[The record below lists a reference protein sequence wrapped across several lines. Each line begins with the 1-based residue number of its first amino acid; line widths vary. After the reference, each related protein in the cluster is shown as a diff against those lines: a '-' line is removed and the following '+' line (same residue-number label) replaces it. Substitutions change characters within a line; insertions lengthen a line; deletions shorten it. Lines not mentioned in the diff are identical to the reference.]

1 MRYFVLFLLL
11 LSSYRSHA
19 FDPNALHPF
28 TDLDGRTLEAKFIG
42 TKGDSITIEWN
53 GKTFDLPLA
62 SLNAETRALA
72 GLLSRSQ
79 PAPESDGEI
88 RDWTDKEGRTIQA
101 KFVEADERS
110 LTLDWNGKITQLP
123 MAMFSETS
131 RELANQLR
139 QSASSEDPQE
149 SESVEMDVNGELDL
163 QKEYP
168 WQNKSG
174 QTALGA
180 FVSLGPDQLTIS
192 MNRGT
197 REVSIPADS
206 LAEGSLALAK
216 KLHALSTGRNKELAS
231 LAKQRKK
238 MKVPVVSEED
248 LESEHEFKN
257 TQGQAM
263 MAQFVE
269 ADDAEVT
276 LVMPKRSKTPFTLAW
291 TSFDEK
297 SVAQLEALRRK
308 KEEVD
313 SRKPKIVAAKGKRLA
328 YYASGKYK
336 GFNTVFE
343 DEQYAVGI
351 PSAGTGLYVYV
362 KQDEVENGV
371 PAGPLGVLRMTVG
384 FSSRYTDRTD
394 PEKPRLRS
402 RSIQSF
408 ESPPEP
414 STDRE
419 EVTLVGKY
427 TNGTSFEFNLRM
439 TRKGLQFWSKIKD
452 PSGEKFPTS
461 HRVGISVKGVVPKVK
476 DMAMSA
482 IKPVIGDGA
491 IFASPVEGKT
501 IQLPM
506 GESWVDLMKKVKR
519 GALGNLKS
527 VAAQGTPYDPVKIV
541 ITPYVKDMK
550 LAFDRSYS
558 ATYPLQGMTFHYH
571 SLVKKNEIPLNRA
584 LKINLMP
591 N

>member
-1 MRYFVLFLLL
+1 MRSFVLFFLLL
-11 LSSYRSHA
+11 ASYKSHA

-42 TKGDSITIEWN
+42 SKGDSITIEWN

-62 SLNAETRALA
+62 SLDAETRALA
-72 GLLSRSQ
+72 GLLARSQ
-79 PAPESDGEI
+79 PQPESEGEI
-88 RDWTDKEGRTIQA
+88 RDWTDKDGRTIQA
-101 KFVEADERS
+101 KFVEADEHS
-110 LTLDWNGKITQLP
+110 LTLDWNGKISKLP
-123 MAMFSETS
+123 MSMFSAAS

-139 QSASSEDPQE
+139 QSKSSEDAKAP
-149 SESVEMDVNGELDL
+149 ESVEMDVNGKLDL

-174 QTALGA
+174 QTVQGT
-180 FVSLGPDQLTIS
+180 FVSLSADQLTIS

-197 REVSIPADS
+197 REVSIPQDS

-216 KLHALSTGRNKELAS
+216 KLQSLSSGLTKELAT

-238 MKVPVVSEED
+238 MKVPAVTEED
-248 LESEHEFKN
+248 LETEHEFKN
-257 TQGQAM
+257 TQGQTM
-263 MAQFVE
+263 LAQFVE
-269 ADDAEVT
+269 ADDGVVT

-291 TSFDEK
+291 TSFDEE

-308 KEEVD
+308 SEEVD

-343 DEQYAVGI
+343 DEQYAVGV
-351 PSAGTGLYVYV
+351 PSTGTGLYVYV
-362 KQDEVENGV
+362 KQEEVENGV

-384 FSSRYTDRTD
+384 FNSRYTDRTD
-394 PEKPRLRS
+394 PKKPRLRS
-402 RSIQSF
+402 RSVQSF
-408 ESPPEP
+408 DSPPEP

-419 EVTLVGKY
+419 ELQLVGTY

-452 PSGEKFPTS
+452 PSGEKFPSS
-461 HRVGISVKGVVPKVK
+461 HRVGVSMKGVVPKVK

-491 IFASPVEGKT
+491 ILASPVEGKT

-506 GESWVDLMKKVKR
+506 GVSWVDLMKKVKR

-527 VAAQGTPYDPVKIV
+527 VTAQGTPYDPIKIV
-541 ITPYVKDMK
+541 ITPFVKDMK

-558 ATYPLQGMTFHYH
+558 ATFPLQGMNFYYH

>member
-1 MRYFVLFLLL
+1 MRSFVLFFLLL
-11 LSSYRSHA
+11 FSYRSHA

-42 TKGDSITIEWN
+42 SKGDSITIEWK
-53 GKTFDLPLA
+53 GKTFDLPLS
-62 SLNAETRALA
+62 SLDAETRALA

-79 PAPESDGEI
+79 PAPESDMEI
-88 RDWTDKEGRTIQA
+88 RDWTDKGGRTIQA
-101 KFVEADERS
+101 KFVEADEHS

-123 MAMFSETS
+123 MSMFSEAS

-139 QSASSEDPQE
+139 KSESSEDAKAP
-149 SESVEMDVNGELDL
+149 ESVEMDLNGELDL

-174 QTALGA
+174 QTALGT
-180 FVSLGPDQLTIS
+180 FVSLGADQLTIS

-197 REVSIPADS
+197 REVSIPMNS

-216 KLHALSTGRNKELAS
+216 KLQSLSSGLTKELAT

-238 MKVPVVSEED
+238 MKVPAVTEED
-248 LESEHEFKN
+248 LETEHEFKN

-263 MAQFVE
+263 LAQFIG
-269 ADDAEVT
+269 ADDREVT

-291 TSFDEK
+291 TSFDKE
-297 SVAQLEALRRK
+297 SVAKLEALRRK
-308 KEEVD
+308 REEVD

-343 DEQYAVGI
+343 DEQYAVGV
-351 PSAGTGLYVYV
+351 PSTGTGLYVYV
-362 KQDEVENGV
+362 KQEEVENGV

-384 FSSRYTDRTD
+384 FNSRYTDRTD
-394 PEKPRLRS
+394 PKKPRLRS
-402 RSIQSF
+402 RSVQSF
-408 ESPPEP
+408 DSPPEP

-419 EVTLVGKY
+419 ELQLVGTY

-452 PSGEKFPTS
+452 PSGEKFPSS
-461 HRVGISVKGVVPKVK
+461 HRVGVSMKGVVPKVK

-491 IFASPVEGKT
+491 ILASPVEGKT

-506 GESWVDLMKKVKR
+506 GVSWVDLMKKVKR

-527 VAAQGTPYDPVKIV
+527 VTAQGTPYDPIKIV
-541 ITPYVKDMK
+541 ITPFVKDMK

-558 ATYPLQGMTFHYH
+558 ATFPLQGMNFYYH

>member
-1 MRYFVLFLLL
+1 MRSFVLFFLLL
-11 LSSYRSHA
+11 CSYRSHA

-42 TKGDSITIEWN
+42 SKGDSITIEWK

-62 SLNAETRALA
+62 SLDAETRALA
-72 GLLSRSQ
+72 GLLARSQ
-79 PAPESDGEI
+79 PAPGSDGEI

-101 KFVEADERS
+101 KFVEADEHS

-123 MAMFSETS
+123 LAMFSEAS

-139 QSASSEDPQE
+139 QSASSEDPKAP
-149 SESVEMDVNGELDL
+149 ESVEMDVNGELNL

-174 QTALGA
+174 QTAQGT
-180 FVSLGPDQLTIS
+180 FVSLSADQLTIS

-197 REVSIPADS
+197 REVSIPVDS
-206 LAEGSLALAK
+206 LGEGSLALAK
-216 KLHALSTGRNKELAS
+216 KLQSLSSGLTKELAT

-238 MKVPVVSEED
+238 MKVPAVKEED
-248 LESEHEFKN
+248 LETEHEFKN
-257 TQGQAM
+257 TQGQTIL
-263 MAQFVE
+263 AQFVE
-269 ADDAEVT
+269 ADDAVVT

-291 TSFDEK
+291 TSLDKE
-297 SVAQLEALRRK
+297 SVAKLEALRRK
-308 KEEVD
+308 REEVD

-343 DEQYAVGI
+343 DEQYAVGV
-351 PSAGTGLYVYV
+351 PSTGTGLYVYV
-362 KQDEVENGV
+362 KQEEVVNGV

-384 FSSRYTDRTD
+384 FNSRYTDRTD
-394 PEKPRLRS
+394 PKKTRLRS
-402 RSIQSF
+402 RSVQSF
-408 ESPPEP
+408 DSPPEP

-419 EVTLVGKY
+419 ELQLVGTY
-427 TNGTSFEFNLRM
+427 TNGTSFEFNIIM

-452 PSGEKFPTS
+452 PSGEKFPSS
-461 HRVGISVKGVVPKVK
+461 HRVGVSMKGVVPKVK
-476 DMAMSA
+476 DMAMSS

-491 IFASPVEGKT
+491 ILASPVEGKT

-506 GESWVDLMKKVKR
+506 GVSWVELMKKVKR

-527 VAAQGTPYDPVKIV
+527 VTAQGTPYDPVKIV

-558 ATYPLQGMTFHYH
+558 STFPLQGMSFHYH
-571 SLVKKNEIPLNRA
+571 SLLKKNEIPLNRA